1 MLFGQSG
8 FLYLLILIPC
18 LVVFYL
24 FVGRGQ
30 RRAIERLGNPELI
43 AALSERVSQSKR
55 RWKAILMLLTIAFVV
70 IALARPQIGSRL
82 ELVEQQGVEVVVALD
97 TSLSMMAQDVAPNRL
112 ERAKLAFV
120 ELMDRLPGARVG
132 LVAFAGT
139 SFVQFPLTTDFEAAR
154 LFLDAADVNT
164 VSLPGTAIGD
174 AIRTATRA
182 FSEKELKYKVLILF
196 TDGEDHNTDPIGAAK
211 EAAEQGVVI
220 HAIGFGSQEG
230 EPIPVRDETGAVT
243 DFKKDREG
251 EVVLSK
257 LDEATLREIAKTTG
271 GEYYRAT
278 ASGKEIDQIV
288 AAIEAMDKKELES
301 KLMVRHVERFQIPAA
316 LALLALVG
324 EFVLTDR
331 KDESR
336 EVRHAEDSTGC
347 VSIEPHH
354 RSGCLRQ
361 HRRQQQPP
369 GQQALQSRPI
379 RRGPERLS
387 KGSGGAT
394 RPG

>member
-1 MLFGQSG
+1 MLFGQPV

-18 LVVFYL
+18 VFVFYL
-24 FVGRGQ
+24 LISRSR

-43 AALSERVSQSKR
+43 AALSGRVSQGKR
-55 RWKAILMLLTIAFVV
+55 RWKAVLMLLTIAFVV
-70 IALARPQIGSRL
+70 IALARPQVGSRL

-112 ERAKLAFV
+112 ERAKLAVV

-139 SFVQFPLTTDFEAAR
+139 SFVQFPLTTDLEAAR

-174 AIRTATRA
+174 AIRTAARA

-196 TDGEDHNTDPIGAAK
+196 TDGEDHDTDPIGAAR

-220 HAIGFGSQEG
+220 YAIGFGSPEG
-230 EPIPVRDETGAVT
+230 EPIPVRDATGAVT
-243 DFKKDREG
+243 DFKKDRRG

-257 LDEATLREIAKTTG
+257 LDETTLREIAKATG

-278 ASGKEIDQIV
+278 ASGKEIVQIV
-288 AAIEAMDKKELES
+288 AAIEGMDKRELES
-301 KLMVRHVERFQIPAA
+301 KLMVQHVERFQIPAA

-331 KDESR
+331 KYDKA
-336 EVRHAEDSTGC
+336 V
-347 VSIEPHH
+347 
-354 RSGCLRQ
+354 
-361 HRRQQQPP
+361 
-369 GQQALQSRPI
+369 
-379 RRGPERLS
+379 
-387 KGSGGAT
+387 
-394 RPG
+394 

>member
-1 MLFGQSG
+1 MLFGQSV
-8 FLYLLILIPC
+8 FLYLLMLIPFIF
-18 LVVFYL
+18 VFYL
-24 FVGRGQ
+24 LV
-30 RRAIERLGNPELI
+30 RRSRRKAIERLGNPELI
-43 AALSERVSQSKR
+43 AGLSERVSQSKR
-55 RWKAILMLLTIAFVV
+55 RWKAILMLLVITFVI
-70 IALARPQIGSRL
+70 IALARPQIGSHL
-82 ELVEQQGVEVVVALD
+82 ELVEQQGVEVMVALD

-112 ERAKLAFV
+112 ERAKLAVV

-196 TDGEDHNTDPIGAAK
+196 TDGEDHNTDPIGAAR
-211 EAAEQGVVI
+211 EAAEQGVIIYAV
-220 HAIGFGSQEG
+220 GFGSPEG

-243 DFKKDREG
+243 DFKKDRQG

-257 LDEATLREIAKTTG
+257 LDEAALQEIAKTTG
-271 GEYYRAT
+271 GVYYQAT
-278 ASGKEIDQIV
+278 ASGKEIDRIV
-288 AAIEAMDKKELES
+288 AAIDDMDKKELES
-301 KLMVRHVERFQIPAA
+301 KFMVRHVERFQISAA

-331 KDESR
+331 KGDR
-336 EVRHAEDSTGC
+336 DGYKV
-347 VSIEPHH
+347 
-354 RSGCLRQ
+354 
-361 HRRQQQPP
+361 
-369 GQQALQSRPI
+369 
-379 RRGPERLS
+379 ER
-387 KGSGGAT
+387 
-394 RPG
+394 

>member
-1 MLFGQSG
+1 MLFGQSV
-8 FLYLLILIPC
+8 FLYLLMLIPFIF
-18 LVVFYL
+18 VFYL
-24 FVGRGQ
+24 LV
-30 RRAIERLGNPELI
+30 RRSRRKAIERLGNPELI
-43 AALSERVSQSKR
+43 AGLSERVSQSKR
-55 RWKAILMLLTIAFVV
+55 RWKAILMLLVITFVI
-70 IALARPQIGSRL
+70 IALARPQIGSHL
-82 ELVEQQGVEVVVALD
+82 ELVEQQGVEVMVALD

-112 ERAKLAFV
+112 ERAKLAVV

-196 TDGEDHNTDPIGAAK
+196 TDGEDHNTDPVGAAR
-211 EAAEQGVVI
+211 EAAEQGVIIYAV
-220 HAIGFGSQEG
+220 GFGSPEG

-243 DFKKDREG
+243 DFKKDRQG

-257 LDEATLREIAKTTG
+257 LDEAALQEIAKTTG
-271 GEYYRAT
+271 GVYYQAT
-278 ASGKEIDQIV
+278 ASGKEIDRIV
-288 AAIEAMDKKELES
+288 AAIDDMDKKELES
-301 KLMVRHVERFQIPAA
+301 KFMVRHVERFQISAA

-331 KDESR
+331 KGDR
-336 EVRHAEDSTGC
+336 DGYKV
-347 VSIEPHH
+347 
-354 RSGCLRQ
+354 
-361 HRRQQQPP
+361 
-369 GQQALQSRPI
+369 
-379 RRGPERLS
+379 ER
-387 KGSGGAT
+387 
-394 RPG
+394 

>member
-24 FVGRGQ
+24 FVGRGR

-43 AALSERVSQSKR
+43 SALSERVSQSKR
-55 RWKAILMLLTIAFVV
+55 RWKAILMLLTIVFVV

-220 HAIGFGSQEG
+220 YAIGFGSPEG

-243 DFKKDREG
+243 DFKNDREG

-271 GEYYRAT
+271 GDYYRAT

-288 AAIEAMDKKELES
+288 AAIQAMDNEELES

-331 KDESR
+331 KGESR
-336 EVRHAEDSTGC
+336 
-347 VSIEPHH
+347 VSVQ
-354 RSGCLRQ
+354 RVSLR
-361 HRRQQQPP
+361 
-369 GQQALQSRPI
+369 GT
-379 RRGPERLS
+379 
-387 KGSGGAT
+387 K
-394 RPG
+394 

>member
-1 MLFGQSG
+1 MLFGQSV
-8 FLYLLILIPC
+8 FLYLLILIPL

-24 FVGRGQ
+24 LVGRSQ
-30 RRAIERLGNPELI
+30 RKAIERLGNPELV

-55 RWKAILMLLTIAFVV
+55 RWKAILMLLTITLVV
-70 IALARPQIGSRL
+70 IALARPQIGSHL
-82 ELVEQQGVEVVVALD
+82 ELVEQQGVEVMVALD

-112 ERAKLAFV
+112 ERAKLAVV
-120 ELMDRLPGARVG
+120 ELMDRLPGARIG
-132 LVAFAGT
+132 LVAFAGAN
-139 SFVQFPLTTDFEAAR
+139 FVQFPLTTDFEAAR

-182 FSEKELKYKVLILF
+182 FSEKELKYKMLVLF
-196 TDGEDHNTDPIGAAK
+196 TDGEDHDTDPIGAAK

-220 HAIGFGSQEG
+220 YAVGFGSPEG

-243 DFKKDREG
+243 DFKKDRAG

-278 ASGKEIDQIV
+278 ASGKEIDRIAV
-288 AAIEAMDKKELES
+288 AIEEMDQKELES
-301 KLMVRHVERFQIPAA
+301 KLMVRHVERFQIPTA

-324 EFVLTDR
+324 ESVLTDR
-331 KDESR
+331 KGDR
-336 EVRHAEDSTGC
+336 QIT
-347 VSIEPHH
+347 VS
-354 RSGCLRQ
+354 
-361 HRRQQQPP
+361 
-369 GQQALQSRPI
+369 
-379 RRGPERLS
+379 
-387 KGSGGAT
+387 
-394 RPG
+394 

>member
-1 MLFGQSG
+1 MLFGQAV
-8 FLYLLILIPC
+8 FLYLLVLIPFTF
-18 LVVFYL
+18 VFYL
-24 FVGRGQ
+24 LVGRS
-30 RRAIERLGNPELI
+30 RRKAIERLGNPELI
-43 AALSERVSQSKR
+43 AALSGRVSHNKR
-55 RWKAILMLLTIAFVV
+55 RWKTVLMLLTITFVV

-82 ELVEQQGVEVVVALD
+82 ELVEQKGVEVMVALD

-112 ERAKLAFV
+112 ERAKLAV
-120 ELMDRLPGARVG
+120 IELMDRLPGARVG

-139 SFVQFPLTTDFEAAR
+139 SFVQFPLTTDFEAAK

-196 TDGEDHNTDPIGAAK
+196 TDGEDHNTDPVGAAK

-220 HAIGFGSQEG
+220 YAIGFGSPEG

-257 LDEATLREIAKTTG
+257 LDETTLREIATTTG

-278 ASGKEIDQIV
+278 ASGEEINQIV
-288 AAIEAMDKKELES
+288 AAIEEMDKKELES

-324 EFVLTDR
+324 EFALTDR
-331 KDESR
+331 KGDR
-336 EVRHAEDSTGC
+336 QIT
-347 VSIEPHH
+347 VS
-354 RSGCLRQ
+354 
-361 HRRQQQPP
+361 
-369 GQQALQSRPI
+369 
-379 RRGPERLS
+379 
-387 KGSGGAT
+387 
-394 RPG
+394 